1 MENTDIYGNPYL
13 IDERQALKYLPHSIG
28 IEIECG
34 YNKSIDL
41 NIIKEEWSK
50 LPIMEKNSPN
60 DGENK
65 FRIDNG
71 KNGLI
76 GLFEVSN
83 YCKQY
88 LLLNEGSGIHY
99 HVDAPWVGKIE
110 KINHEPKGLND
121 FVRDFILK
129 ELDSWNYKGTY
140 NIRNISYDTKG
151 HWVNMR
157 SDFGTVEYRIG
168 EMTFDYPLLLKRILH
183 ISKLT
188 EYLRLGFGKVQNSFL
203 QKLLDEYEK
212 DSSDETIPNLNQIIV
227 KNTLKNRYVRS

>member
-41 NIIKEEWSK
+41 DIIKEEWSK

-60 DGENK
+60 DRENK
-65 FRIDNG
+65 FRISNG

-76 GLFEVSN
+76 GLFEISN

-88 LLLNEGSGIHY
+88 LLLNEDSGIHY
-99 HVDAPWVGKIE
+99 HVDAPWVKEGNDLYLPE
-110 KINHEPKGLND
+110 NLNE
-121 FVRDFILK
+121 FVKNFILQ
-129 ELDSWNYKGTY
+129 ELDSWDYKGTY
-140 NIRNISYDTKG
+140 NTRNISYNSKG
-151 HWVNMR
+151 NWVNMR
-157 SDFGTVEYRIG
+157 SYFGTVEYRIG

-188 EYLRLGFGKVQNSFL
+188 EYLKLGFGKVKSSFL
-203 QKLLDEYEK
+203 QQLLKEYEK